1 MIDYIKEKLGQE
13 LSEAKIEVV
22 DLTGTNNHFAVEVV
36 SPAFESKSLIQRH
49 QMVYRVL
56 NEKISTG
63 EIHALSIT
71 AKTPK
76 ESENV

>member
-1 MIDYIKEKLGQE
+1 MIEYIKDKLQAEIEG
-13 LSEAKIEVV
+13 AKVKV
-22 DLTGTNNHFAVEVV
+22 TDMTGTNNHFSVEVV
-36 SPAFESKSLIQRH
+36 SPGFESKSLIQRH

-56 NEKISTG
+56 NERISTG

-76 ESENV
+76 EIEVK